1 MEHSPTSATATRS
14 ELDWGLAPS
23 RPRPGAPLA
32 GDLRVPWVPG
42 SPQPGCEA
50 PGASARGGFRPVPG
64 HSRPVASGLLP
75 GAAGADSDENLEPLR
90 HPSRRRRV
98 ENFAIARWLAVLE
111 LLTACRC

>member
-1 MEHSPTSATATRS
+1 MEHWPTSATATRS

-32 GDLRVPWVPG
+32 GDLRVRWVPG

-64 HSRPVASGLLP
+64 HSRPVASGLLL
-75 GAAGADSDENLEPLR
+75 GAAGPIRTRTSNRSGTPPAEGGLR
-90 HPSRRRRV
+90 TLLL
-98 ENFAIARWLAVLE
+98 LA
-111 LLTACRC
+111 